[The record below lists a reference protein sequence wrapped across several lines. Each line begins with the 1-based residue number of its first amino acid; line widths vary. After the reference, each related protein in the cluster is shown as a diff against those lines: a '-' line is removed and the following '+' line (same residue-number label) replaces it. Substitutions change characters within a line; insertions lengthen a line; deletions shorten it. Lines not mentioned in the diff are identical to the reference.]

1 MGSILAIGESLPP
14 CDYSAAQVGWNWWLP
29 GLVCQNCWLLNER
42 NEPLVKS
49 LYYRVPSDGVCNFF
63 IEFLWSVLVP
73 QEVLC
78 MMPHTLASV
87 DQRPVCHPRMLS
99 GSPVTTAW
107 HVLRLQ
113 ME

>member
-63 IEFLWSVLVP
+63 YRFLVVRISP
-73 QEVLC
+73 TRSA
-78 MMPHTLASV
+78 MHDASHL
-87 DQRPVCHPRMLS
+87 RFGGPETCLS
-99 GSPVTTAW
+99 S
-107 HVLRLQ
+107 
-113 ME
+113 